1 MLFTRRKQ
9 SWSYAYWLGRM
20 RLLIWLLL
28 NLNSKRRLP
37 SELGVVEIF
46 WESLFLESVSEF
58 LNLEMLA

>member
-1 MLFTRRKQ
+1 
-9 SWSYAYWLGRM
+9 M

>member
-1 MLFTRRKQ
+1 
-9 SWSYAYWLGRM
+9 M

-58 LNLEMLA
+58 LNLEMLALVMLTGMETRAGLRVRG